1 MVGGKTLAK
10 RLEYTYFPLSVT
22 MSLAPYDVDPYD
34 CGQGILQFFG
44 EGLIKMTNKLRHI
57 VKFVLVAVFFVGSS
71 SFAQSIV
78 GSKHDFTSGGSAQ
91 ATTGATDQVCV
102 FCHTPHGADTT
113 APVPL
118 WNKVL
123 NSEQTRFNRYSTLAT
138 PSFDSLEAPV
148 GSVSLACL
156 SCHDGTQAMDVVLN
170 QPGSNGYN
178 PNGAEIDTGAI
189 SLMSGT
195 PVPTLGEDLSNDHPV
210 SMQYGGGGADIND
223 ADGVFGGTLGDPDFN
238 DPVKATINE
247 QPIWWVDSAGGQANT
262 REKTDML
269 LYTRTDLGAAEPFV
283 ECGSCHDPHNSDNAG
298 GTQVSFLRTSNAAS
312 AVCTACHTK

>member
-1 MVGGKTLAK
+1 
-10 RLEYTYFPLSVT
+10 
-22 MSLAPYDVDPYD
+22 
-34 CGQGILQFFG
+34 
-44 EGLIKMTNKLRHI
+44 MTNKLRYI
-57 VKFVLVAVFFVGSS
+57 TQFILLGALFAGSS
-71 SFAQSIV
+71 AFAQSTIV
-78 GSKHDFTSGGSAQ
+78 GSRHDFTTGGQAQ
-91 ATTGATDQVCV
+91 ATTTATDQVCV

-123 NSEQTRFNRYSTLAT
+123 DPAQGRFTRYSTLAT
-138 PSFDSLEAPV
+138 PSFDSLEAPI

-170 QPGSNGYN
+170 QPGSDGYN
-178 PNGAEIDTGAI
+178 PAGAEIDPVAI
-189 SLMSGT
+189 DAMGGT

-210 SMQYGGGGADIND
+210 SMQYGGGGAVEGD

-238 DPVKATINE
+238 DPVKATING
-247 QPIWWVDSAGGQANT
+247 QAIWWVDSGVGQAQV

-269 LYTRTDLGAAEPFV
+269 LYSRNDLGTVQPFV

>member
-1 MVGGKTLAK
+1 M
-10 RLEYTYFPLSVT
+10 
-22 MSLAPYDVDPYD
+22 
-34 CGQGILQFFG
+34 I
-44 EGLIKMTNKLRHI
+44 NKLR
-57 VKFVLVAVFFVGSS
+57 FLSLLAVSGLLFAGSS
-71 SFAQSIV
+71 AFAQSIV
-78 GSKHDFTSGGSAQ
+78 SSKHDFTTGGSAQ
-91 ATTGATDQVCV
+91 GSTGNTDEVCV

-123 NSEQTRFNRYSTLAT
+123 NSNQGRFTRYSTLAT

-170 QPGSNGYN
+170 QPGSGGYN
-178 PNGAEIDTGAI
+178 PAGAQIDSGAI
-189 SLMSGT
+189 VAMTGT
-195 PVPTLGEDLSNDHPV
+195 PVPNLGEDLSNDHPI
-210 SMQYGGGGADIND
+210 SMQYGGGGASDGD
-223 ADGVFGGTLGDPDFN
+223 TDGVFAGTLGDPDFN
-238 DPVKATINE
+238 DPVKATINS
-247 QPIWWVDSAGGQANT
+247 QAIWWVDSGVGTAQV

-269 LYTRTDLGAAEPFV
+269 LYTRSDAIGGGGAVEPFV